1 MSVIVVVL
9 PKLEDAKK
17 IRKIL
22 AGHGFQNVVACA
34 SGSLALSTIS
44 GYAYG
49 LVISGY
55 HLKDMY
61 YLELLD
67 QLPKY
72 FELVLM
78 GKADAAAET
87 TAGVLSLTTPLK
99 IYDLVNT
106 ADMVLRQLERRIKKE
121 KTKKKRSEKEENYIR
136 NAKILLMERNHL
148 TEEEAYR
155 YIQKSSMDNGT
166 NMVETAQ
173 MILTCFLLGPD

>member
-34 SGSLALSTIS
+34 SASLALSTIS
-44 GYAYG
+44 GYSYG

-67 QLPKY
+67 QLPQY
-72 FELVLM
+72 FEMVLM
-78 GKADAAAET
+78 GKACGPGQFQPFFQGKHMMFFAVDHHAEDDLIEDGGGAFHEVEVADGNGVEAART
-87 TAGVLSLTTPLK
+87 DCDFHSGFSS
-99 IYDLVNT
+99 
-106 ADMVLRQLERRIKKE
+106 RKKVV
-121 KTKKKRSEKEENYIR
+121 
-136 NAKILLMERNHL
+136 IL
-148 TEEEAYR
+148 
-155 YIQKSSMDNGT
+155 I
-166 NMVETAQ
+166 
-173 MILTCFLLGPD
+173 FP

>member
-22 AGHGFQNVVACA
+22 AGHGFQNVFACA
-34 SGSLALSTIS
+34 SASHALSTIS
-44 GYAYG
+44 QYSYG
-49 LVISGY
+49 IIISGY

-67 QLPKY
+67 QLPNY
-72 FELVLM
+72 FEMVLM
-78 GKADAAAET
+78 GKGDAAAERS
-87 TAGVLSLTTPLK
+87 AGVLSLTVPLK

-106 ADMVLRQLERRIKKE
+106 ADMALRQLERRIKKDR
-121 KTKKKRSEKEENYIR
+121 TKKKRSEKEENYIR
-136 NAKILLMERNHL
+136 NAKFLLMERNRL
-148 TEEEAYR
+148 SEEEAYR

-173 MILTCFLLGPD
+173 MILTCFLGVD

>member
-17 IRKIL
+17 IRNIL
-22 AGHGFQNVVACA
+22 AGHGFQNVIACA
-34 SGSLALSTIS
+34 SASQALSAVTQ
-44 GYAYG
+44 YTYG

-67 QLPKY
+67 QLPRY
-72 FELVLM
+72 FEMVLM
-78 GKADAAAET
+78 GKTDAAAEIGG
-87 TAGVLSLTTPLK
+87 GVLSLTTPLK
-99 IYDLVNT
+99 VHDLINT
-106 ADMVLRQLERRIKKE
+106 ADMVLRQLERRIKKDRA
-121 KTKKKRSEKEENYIR
+121 KKKRSEKEENYIR
-136 NAKILLMERNHL
+136 NAKFLLMERNGL
-148 TEEEAYR
+148 SEEEAYR

-173 MILTCFLLGPD
+173 MILTCFLDMG

>member
-34 SGSLALSTIS
+34 SASLALSTIS
-44 GYAYG
+44 GYSYG

-67 QLPKY
+67 QLPQY
-72 FELVLM
+72 FEMVLM
-78 GKADAAAET
+78 GKADAAAEST
-87 TAGVLSLTTPLK
+87 GVLSLTTPLK
-99 IYDLVNT
+99 VYDLVNT

-136 NAKILLMERNHL
+136 NAKLLLMERNHL

-166 NMVETAQ
+166 NMAETAQ